1 MSLSRRSEQKW
12 EECGSRAPLQ
22 HSSQHT
28 HAQGHTCVHMRTR
41 THTRPL
47 PMPSD
52 CQEQGWGHA
61 GDATVDGTPLQQAV
75 LTTTAPALVF
85 A

>member
-28 HAQGHTCVHMRTR
+28 HAQAHTCVHMRTR
-41 THTRPL
+41 THTRPPRHAL
-47 PMPSD
+47 RLSGTGVGTMQVMPR
-52 CQEQGWGHA
+52 WM
-61 GDATVDGTPLQQAV
+61 
-75 LTTTAPALVF
+75 ALRYSRPC
-85 A
+85 